1 MELYF
6 YSPNTP
12 SWRGA
17 QLKAWGQPY
26 LHIYLQMS
34 CDVPLRWYE
43 AYSYFALS
51 FVIA

>member
-17 QLKAWGQPY
+17 QLKAWGEFY
-26 LHIYLQMS
+26 LYVWILGKGIGK
-34 CDVPLRWYE
+34 L
-43 AYSYFALS
+43 
-51 FVIA
+51 